1 MGTREPLKFR
11 GSSSAA
17 NGWARLRTNWGS
29 KKLGLCWKILMSK
42 SFKYDFQGWAVGLE
56 TVLSS
61 PKAKFHF
68 LSVKN
73 CRNIV
78 LESNDIIWS
87 GFLAKFNANCPPL
100 MILNK
105 KYSFIKYEKFRFSG
119 VYSGNFWVKSFV
131 CNQEQK
137 CKIEI

>member
-1 MGTREPLKFR
+1 
-11 GSSSAA
+11 
-17 NGWARLRTNWGS
+17 
-29 KKLGLCWKILMSK
+29 MSK

-78 LESNDIIWS
+78 LESNYIIWS

>member
-11 GSSSAA
+11 GSSLAA
-17 NGWARLRTNWGS
+17 SGWARLRTNWGS

-56 TVLSS
+56 IVIST

-68 LSVKN
+68 FSSPKKR
-73 CRNIV
+73 RNIV
-78 LESNDIIWS
+78 LEWNYVLWS

-105 KYSFIKYEKFRFSG
+105 NIILSNMNNLGFQG
-119 VYSGNFWVKSFV
+119 VFYSGYFRV
-131 CNQEQK
+131 
-137 CKIEI
+137 